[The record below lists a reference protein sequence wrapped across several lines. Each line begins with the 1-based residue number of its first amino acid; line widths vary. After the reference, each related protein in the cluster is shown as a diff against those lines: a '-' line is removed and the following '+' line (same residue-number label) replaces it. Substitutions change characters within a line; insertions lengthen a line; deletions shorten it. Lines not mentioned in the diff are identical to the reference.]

1 MEKFLIKGPT
11 PKGVFGS
18 INCSGAKNA
27 ALPLMASSILF
38 EGTVILKNIP
48 LVNDVKT
55 MIILLQAL
63 GSKIEFFE
71 KKKIIKIT
79 NIKKHKTLVP
89 YKLISTMRSGV
100 LLMGSLLGKYNKCT
114 SAMSG
119 GCSLG
124 VRAINFHIEGF
135 KKLDCQYTLNKGYIN
150 LEAKNGLKG
159 NKYKFPSVTVTGTSN
174 LIMASVL
181 GRRTTILRNISI
193 EPEVIDLIK
202 FLKNGG
208 AKISFVGKRVI
219 KISGVKKLNG
229 CTHEIIGDRV
239 EAFSYLC
246 TAVITKGKIKV
257 KKVNPGHLDA
267 ELKVLKKIGCNLKI
281 DKSSI
286 SLNVKKKLKPT
297 KIKTGV
303 WPLFATDNMPMLL
316 SVLTKIKG
324 KSEITETIFSNRF
337 MAGPELERMGAS
349 IRLKNNKATIIGTEK
364 LIGAECIAS
373 DLRTTFSI
381 ILGAIAAENSSSIS
395 RVYHGKRGYSN
406 LVKNLKN
413 IGVNI
418 KSIS

>member
-11 PKGVFGS
+11 PRGVLGS

-38 EGTVILKNIP
+38 EGTTVLKNIP

-71 KKKIIKIT
+71 KKKVIKIT
-79 NIKKHKTLVP
+79 NVKKHKTLVP

-135 KKLDCQYTLNKGYIN
+135 KKLDCQYSLNKGYIN

-159 NKYKFPSVTVTGTSN
+159 NRYKFPKVTVTGTSN
-174 LIMASVL
+174 LLMASVL
-181 GRRTTILRNISI
+181 AKGTTILKNISI

-202 FLKNGG
+202 FLKKGG
-208 AKISFVGKRVI
+208 AKISFIGKRVI
-219 KISGVKKLNG
+219 KINGVKRLNG
-229 CTHEIIGDRV
+229 CTHEIIGDRI

-246 TAVITKGKIKV
+246 AGAITRGKIRV
-257 KKVNPGHLDA
+257 KKISPKHLNT
-267 ELKVLKKIGCNLKI
+267 ELKVLKKIGCNLTI
-281 DKSSI
+281 GKSSI
-286 SLNVKKKLKPT
+286 YLNAKKKLIPI

-303 WPLFATDNMPMLL
+303 WPLFATDNMPIFM
-316 SVLTKIKG
+316 SVLTKVIG

-337 MAGPELERMGAS
+337 MASPELERMGAS
-349 IRLKNNKATIIGTEK
+349 IKLKDNKATIVGTEN

-381 ILGAIAAENSSSIS
+381 ILGAMAADKTSSIS

-406 LVKNLKN
+406 LVKNLRS

-418 KSIS
+418 RSIS

>member
-11 PKGVFGS
+11 PKGVLGS

-27 ALPLMASSILF
+27 ALPLMAASILF
-38 EGTVILKNIP
+38 EGTVVLKNLP

-55 MIILLQAL
+55 MMVLLQAL
-63 GSKIEFFE
+63 GSKVELFK

-79 NIKKHKTLVP
+79 NIKKHKIIVP
-89 YKLISTMRSGV
+89 YKLISIMRSGV
-100 LLMGSLLGKYNKCT
+100 LLMGSLLGKYNKCS

-124 VRAINFHIEGF
+124 IRAINFHIDGF
-135 KKLDCQYTLNKGYIN
+135 KKLNCQYSLNKGYIN

-159 NKYKFPSVTVTGTSN
+159 NRYKFPIVTVTGTSN

-181 GRRTTILRNISI
+181 AKGVTVLSNISI

-202 FLKNGG
+202 FLKTGG
-208 AKISFVGKRVI
+208 AKIFFIGKRVI
-219 KISGVKKLNG
+219 KINGVKKLNG
-229 CTHEIIGDRV
+229 CNHKVIGDRI

-246 TAVITKGKIKV
+246 AGAITRGKIKV
-257 KKVNPGHLDA
+257 NKVNPKYLDT
-267 ELKVLKKIGCNLKI
+267 ELKVLNKIGCKLKI
-281 DKSSI
+281 SKSSI
-286 SLNVKKKLKPT
+286 YLNAKNKLKPT
-297 KIKTGV
+297 KIKTGA
-303 WPLFATDNMPMLL
+303 WPSFATDNMPMLMA
-316 SVLTKIKG
+316 VLTKIKG

-337 MAGPELERMGAS
+337 MASPELERMGAS
-349 IRLKNNKATIIGTEK
+349 INLKNNKAKIIGTEK

-373 DLRTTFSI
+373 DLRTTFSL
-381 ILGAIAAENSSSIS
+381 ILGAMAAEKESYVA
-395 RVYHGKRGYSN
+395 RVFHGKRGYSN
-406 LVKNLKN
+406 LVKNLKS

>member
-124 VRAINFHIEGF
+124 IRAINGITGQDGAYLSEF
-135 KKLDCQYTLNKGYIN
+135 LLNKGYIN

-159 NKYKFPSVTVTGTSN
+159 NNYKFPTVTVTGTSN

-181 GRRTTILRNISI
+181 ARGTTILRNISI

-208 AKISFVGKRVI
+208 AKISFIGKRVI

-257 KKVNPGHLDA
+257 KKVNPVHLDA

-337 MAGPELERMGAS
+337 MAGPELERRGAS

-406 LVKNLKN
+406 LVKNLKS
-413 IGVNI
+413 IGVSI

>member
-11 PKGVFGS
+11 PKGVSGS
-18 INCSGAKNA
+18 INCAGAKNA

-38 EGTVILKNIP
+38 EGTVVLKNIP

-63 GSKIEFFE
+63 GSKIELFE

-79 NIKKHKTLVP
+79 NIKRHKTLVP

-100 LLMGSLLGKYNKCT
+100 LLMGSLLGKYNECI

-135 KKLDCQYTLNKGYIN
+135 KNLGCEYNLNNGYIK

-159 NKYKFPSVTVTGTSN
+159 NKYKFPIVTVTGTSN

-181 GRRTTILRNISI
+181 AKGNTILKNISI
-193 EPEVIDLIK
+193 EPEVSDLIK
-202 FLKNGG
+202 FLKKGG
-208 AKISFVGKRVI
+208 AKISFIGKRVI
-219 KISGVKKLNG
+219 KINGVEKLKG
-229 CTHEIIGDRV
+229 CEHEIIGDRI

-246 TAVITKGKIKV
+246 AGAITKGKIRV
-257 KKVNPGHLDA
+257 KKINPKHLDI
-267 ELKVLKKIGCNLKI
+267 ELKVLKKIGCDLKI
-281 DKSSI
+281 GKLSI
-286 SLNVKKKLKPT
+286 YLNAKKKLRPT

-303 WPLFATDNMPMLL
+303 FPKFATDNMPMLL
-316 SVLTKIKG
+316 SVLTKIEG

-337 MAGPELERMGAS
+337 MASPELERMGAS
-349 IRLKNNKATIIGTEK
+349 IKLKNNKATIIGTKK

-381 ILGAIAAENSSSIS
+381 ILGAIAAENYSSIS

-406 LVKNLKN
+406 LVKNLKS